1 MKILK
6 FYAPWCSPCKQQG
19 ILLKDFSIPIEEINV
34 EDETNEKTVEDY
46 EVYNLPTLILLDD
59 KNEEIKR
66 FVGLTQVEEINK
78 FIESYGRN

>member
-6 FYAPWCSPCKQQG
+6 FYAPWCGPCKQQG
-19 ILLKDFSIPIEEINV
+19 VLLKDLSLPIEEINV

-46 EVYNLPTLILLDD
+46 EVYNLPTLILLND

>member
-6 FYAPWCSPCKQQG
+6 FYAPWCGPCKQQG
-19 ILLKDFSIPIEEINV
+19 VLLKDLSLPIEEINV

-46 EVYNLPTLILLDD
+46 EVYNLPTLILLND

-66 FVGLTQVEEINK
+66 FVGLAQVEEINK
-78 FIESYGRN
+78 FIESDGRN